1 MREEDEPMAN
11 TAASGEVGQLQQRAA
26 RPSFWDP
33 FSILS
38 GFLGLWNPLG
48 AWGSSARAQTFVP
61 AFDGRDTKD
70 AYVLEADL
78 PGIQESDLE
87 MSVTGTQLSVSGRRE
102 SEELEQDGKFF
113 CSERPHGAFVR
124 TFTLP
129 DDAELERASAKFQD
143 GVLRVEIPKRPEAQA
158 RRIDVAAARRGSHG
172 GQRQPAGGTHRRRP
186 GRASP

>member
-11 TAASGEVGQLQQRAA
+11 TAASGEAGQLQQRAA
-26 RPSFWDP
+26 RPSLWDP
-33 FSILS
+33 FNILS
-38 GFLGLWNPLG
+38 GFLGWWDPLG
-48 AWGSSARAQTFVP
+48 VWGPSARDQTFVP
-61 AFDGRDTKD
+61 AFDGRDTRE

-102 SEELEQDGKFF
+102 SEQLEEEGKYF
-113 CSERPHGAFVR
+113 CSERPHGTFVR

-129 DDAELERASAKFQD
+129 DDAELDRASAKFQD
-143 GVLRVEIPKRPEAQA
+143 GVLRVEIPKRPDTQT
-158 RRIDVAAARRGSHG
+158 RRIDVAGARRGSHG
-172 GQRQPAGGTHRRRP
+172 GQRQSGRRG